1 MAEGARLES
10 VYTATYRGF
19 ESPPHRHI
27 QGKSSY
33 ESTGFFL
40 LYPPDRGDENPRPG
54 VDNWRQSVGQT
65 ERAANRLPA
74 GRAKRV
80 NSPLT
85 AIFKVRARTKVR
97 AFFFY
102 IPRTGGDENPR
113 PGFDN
118 WRQPVGQTERAAN
131 RLPAGRATRVNPPL
145 TAIFKMRAR
154 TKVRAFFFYIPRTGG
169 MRIPDRGSTTGDS
182 QLDRLS
188 AQRTGC
194 PQGERSESIPPS
206 PPYSR

>member
-27 QGKSSY
+27 QDESSY

-40 LYPPDRGDENPRPG
+40 LYSPDRGDENPRPG
-54 VDNWRQSVGQT
+54 VDNWRQPVGQTERAANRLPAGRAKRVNPPPHRHIQDESSYESTGFFLLYSPDRGDENPRPGVDNWRQPVGQT

-85 AIFKVRARTKVR
+85 
-97 AFFFY
+97 
-102 IPRTGGDENPR
+102 D
-113 PGFDN
+113 
-118 WRQPVGQTERAAN
+118 
-131 RLPAGRATRVNPPL
+131 
-145 TAIFKMRAR
+145 IFKMRAR
-154 TKVRAFFFYIPRTGG
+154 TKVRAFFFYILRPRS
-169 MRIPDRGSTTGDS
+169 MRP
-182 QLDRLS
+182 
-188 AQRTGC
+188 C
-194 PQGERSESIPPS
+194 VV
-206 PPYSR
+206 